1 MKKKIIVIIGIV
13 AILGI
18 MLFVLTGCGNNKNES
33 DKTNVNISNQSSLE
47 NNNKESKDNIINNTG
62 NIENN
67 SIKET
72 ATNYYTYLYHADSKT
87 AYKYVDFVGLI
98 AWVKKENSIPKN
110 FSTTFFN
117 KYNEILND
125 SEQVNKIL
133 EHFNNEDMYLRINKE
148 ITYKD
153 VNVEVTDEEDLGN
166 NLYKARVKALYN
178 LNGTNTGSDKT
189 LYFMKKDNK
198 FYIIDDSALWAKKDI
213 TDLIGMF

>member
-1 MKKKIIVIIGIV
+1 
-13 AILGI
+13 
-18 MLFVLTGCGNNKNES
+18 
-33 DKTNVNISNQSSLE
+33 
-47 NNNKESKDNIINNTG
+47 
-62 NIENN
+62 
-67 SIKET
+67 
-72 ATNYYTYLYHADSKT
+72 
-87 AYKYVDFVGLI
+87 
-98 AWVKKENSIPKN
+98 
-110 FSTTFFN
+110 
-117 KYNEILND
+117 
-125 SEQVNKIL
+125 
-133 EHFNNEDMYLRINKE
+133 MYLRINKE